1 MHILLIEDEIKL
13 AQAIQQSLVAL
24 KYQVVIAASGEEG
37 FFLASNEVFDLLILD
52 LNLPGR
58 DGLEI
63 LQSLRARGWHT
74 PVLILTAR
82 DALDDR
88 VAGLDGGADDYLVK
102 PFAFPELHARLRA
115 LVRRGRGEESVNKL
129 CCADLALDRL
139 ARSAVR
145 AGQPLELT
153 VKEFDLLE
161 FLLRHKGHVVSR
173 EMLALEIWGERARV
187 VPLDNVIDVHI
198 ARLRAKVD
206 APFASAIIR
215 TVRGVGFSVQEG
227 DT

>member
-1 MHILLIEDEIKL
+1 MRILLIEDEIKL

-24 KYQVVIAASGEEG
+24 QYQVVIAASGEEG
-37 FFLASNEVFDLLILD
+37 FFLASNETFDLVILD

-58 DGLEI
+58 DGIEI

-88 VAGLDGGADDYLVK
+88 VAGLDSGADDYLVK

-115 LVRRGRGEESVNKL
+115 LVRRGRVEESAKL
-129 CCADLALDRL
+129 CCGDLELDRL
-139 ARSAVR
+139 TRSVVR
-145 AGQPLELT
+145 AGQPLDLT

-161 FLLRHKGHVVSR
+161 FLLRHKGHVVAR
-173 EMLALEIWGERARV
+173 EMLAREIWGERARV

>member
-1 MHILLIEDEIKL
+1 MRILLIEDEVKL

-24 KYQVVIAASGEEG
+24 RYQVTMAASGEEG
-37 FFLASNEVFDLLILD
+37 FFLASNEAFDLVILD

-58 DGLEI
+58 DGIEI
-63 LQSLRARGWHT
+63 LRSLRARGWRT

-82 DALDDR
+82 DGLDDR
-88 VAGLDGGADDYLVK
+88 VVGLDSGADDYLVK

-115 LVRRGRGEESVNKL
+115 LGRRGRVDEPTKL
-129 CCADLALDRL
+129 SCANLILDRL
-139 ARSAVR
+139 ARTVLR
-145 AGQPLELT
+145 ADKPVELT

-161 FLLRHKGHVVSR
+161 FLLRHQGHVVSR
-173 EMLALEIWGERARV
+173 EMLAKELWGERARV

-206 APFASAIIR
+206 TPFAGAIIR

-227 DT
+227 D

>member
-1 MHILLIEDEIKL
+1 MRILLIEDEIKL

-24 KYQVVIAASGEEG
+24 QYHVAIAASGEEG
-37 FFLASNEVFDLLILD
+37 FFLASNEAFDLVILD

-58 DGLEI
+58 DGIEI
-63 LQSLRARGWHT
+63 LQSLRVRGWRT

-88 VAGLDGGADDYLVK
+88 VAGLDSGADDYLVK

-115 LVRRGRGEESVNKL
+115 LVRRGRVEESTKL
-129 CCADLALDRL
+129 CCADLELDRL
-139 ARSAVR
+139 SRSVVR
-145 AGQPLELT
+145 AGQPLDLT

-161 FLLRHKGHVVSR
+161 FLLRHKGHVVAR
-173 EMLALEIWGERARV
+173 EMLACEIWGERARV

-206 APFASAIIR
+206 APFASALIR
-215 TVRGVGFSVQEG
+215 TVRGVGFSVQETG
-227 DT
+227 E